1 MQSAAPIRADRRP
14 GQSAGCQPLAGAPCS
29 CLVPGLREDRS
40 LRAGHLPPPSARGC
54 LGAQQWESGP
64 SRLDRIL
71 GPSEV
76 RREGATARVEG
87 LQDDYKNKHFIKQ
100 DSQGMRTNRGITGLY
115 CRGWVHQRGWG
126 AAGNYPGLAGLGW
139 AFSVWTGWTPGIFWK
154 PVQKPNEGG
163 TEGAAEGRLLP
174 PTLH

>member
-1 MQSAAPIRADRRP
+1 MSAP
-14 GQSAGCQPLAGAPCS
+14 GRSSLQLPCTGVEGGQITQGGTPAS
-29 CLVPGLREDRS
+29 SICPGLPRSSAVGVRTKQTGPHSGS
-40 LRAGHLPPPSARGC
+40 LRGEAG
-54 LGAQQWESGP
+54 
-64 SRLDRIL
+64 
-71 GPSEV
+71 
-76 RREGATARVEG
+76 GATARVEG
-87 LQDDYKNKHFIKQ
+87 LRDDYKNKHFIKQ

-163 TEGAAEGRLLP
+163 TEGAAERRLLP